1 MKKVK
6 HGIANITDFITSLG
20 GQLVLIGIV
29 LAAGI
34 LAYFK
39 IFATTEVT
47 LVSTL
52 VNETRQ
58 LRASNGYGTTDYS
71 AALIA
76 SGAVPSN
83 VTVSNGQIF
92 NRSGG
97 NVSVKGNGV
106 GFTITDTGLSTKE
119 CIKLSQ
125 AVGTS
130 DMASTKI
137 NNQTITGEVT
147 AATATTACT
156 GDTNTVVFTTKS

>member
-1 MKKVK
+1 MKTTKR
-6 HGIANITDFITSLG
+6 GIANITDFITSLG
-20 GQLVLIGIV
+20 GQLVIIGIV

-34 LAYFK
+34 VAYFK

-58 LRASNGYGTTDYS
+58 LRSSGGYGTTDYS

-76 SGAVPSN
+76 SGAVPGN

-92 NRSGG
+92 NRAGG
-97 NVSVKGNGV
+97 VVTVKGNGV
-106 GFTITDTGLSTKE
+106 GFTVTDTLLSSKE
-119 CIKLSQ
+119 CIKLAQ
-125 AVGTS
+125 GVGTS

-147 AATATTACT
+147 AAAATTACT
-156 GDTNTVVFTTKS
+156 GATNTVVFTTKS